1 MTDSIVPRVYDV
13 NEIASILNVHRET
26 VLRQLRNGKL
36 KGFKV
41 GYDWRVTEDQLLEYM
56 NHTKPAS

>member
-1 MTDSIVPRVYDV
+1 MTETNLPRIYNVKDIA
-13 NEIASILNVHRET
+13 EILSVHKET

-56 NHTKPAS
+56 NNTKPAS